1 MFSLVFQV
9 LIAQFILVCKALFFF
24 FFFVRNC
31 VCLISFELL
40 CTDNIYVV
48 LHFSSTIANF
58 CCKCVDK
65 LDEDVAKVHCENR
78 VKEL

>member
-1 MFSLVFQV
+1 M
-9 LIAQFILVCKALFFF
+9 
-24 FFFVRNC
+24 
-31 VCLISFELL
+31 CLISFELL

-48 LHFSSTIANF
+48 LHFSSAIANF
-58 CCKCVDK
+58 CSKCVDK